1 MSMVY
6 AKCPNCGQNVLVD
19 SIKEASICEYCSE
32 AFVTEKAINAYN
44 GITVSTTNKPAKK
57 RHIGKSL
64 LKGLL
69 MTLECLGYLFYVLF
83 FLWLFIDLTD
93 GLKKK

>member
-1 MSMVY
+1 MSVVY
-6 AKCPNCGQNVLVD
+6 AKCPHCGQNVLVD
-19 SIKEASICEYCSE
+19 NVKEATVCEKCSE

-44 GITVSTTNKPAKK
+44 GITASTTSKPVKK
-57 RHIGKSL
+57 RNIGKSL